1 MMPTASITD
10 DCEQIEVGWG
20 DRRTIAA
27 LRRTTRRVLRI
38 EVRPS
43 GAVVVFAPS
52 GETLNTIQD
61 RVKRKGRWI
70 FRELDRIAARPS
82 VTPDRHFVSGET
94 HLLLG
99 KQYRLSIELADD
111 PKVQIEG
118 SRLKVLVRRL
128 DDQAHCRR
136 LITAF
141 YASMARGIFRER
153 LDAMVHPFVRRGLL
167 RPTLIIRRM
176 SKRWGSYTPQGRI
189 VLNVDLVR
197 ASPMLIDYV
206 ICHELAHAFYPDHGK
221 EWSNLIDTVM
231 PDWETRKIV
240 WKLFYAD

>member
-1 MMPTASITD
+1 MTPAASITA

-20 DRRTIAA
+20 ERRTIAA
-27 LRRTTRRVLRI
+27 LRRTTRRILRI

-52 GETLNTIQD
+52 GETLDRIQD
-61 RVKRKGRWI
+61 RVKKKGGWI
-70 FRELDRIAARPS
+70 FRELDRITTRPS

-111 PKVQIEG
+111 PRVQIEG
-118 SRLKVLVRRL
+118 SRLKILVRQL

-141 YASMARGIFRER
+141 YAITARGIFRER
-153 LDAMVHPFVRRGLL
+153 LDAMAPPFDRRGLL
-167 RPTLIIRRM
+167 RPALVIRRM
-176 SKRWGSYTPQGRI
+176 SKRWGSYTPKGRI

-221 EWSNLIDTVM
+221 EWSNLLDTIM
-231 PDWETRKIV
+231 PDWEIRKAC
-240 WKLFYAD
+240 LEAFLR

>member
-1 MMPTASITD
+1 MMPTPSITA
-10 DCEQIEVGWG
+10 DCEQIEVEWG
-20 DRRTIAA
+20 ERRAIAA
-27 LRRTTRRVLRI
+27 LQRTARRILRI

-52 GETLNTIQD
+52 GETLDRIQD
-61 RVKRKGRWI
+61 RVKRKGSWI
-70 FRELDRIAARPS
+70 FRELDRIATRPS

-99 KQYRLSIELADD
+99 KQYRLSIELAEA
-111 PKVQIEG
+111 PQVQIEG
-118 SRLKVLVRRL
+118 SRLKVLVREL

-141 YASMARGIFRER
+141 YAITARRIFRER
-153 LDAMVHPFVRRGLL
+153 LDAMAPPFLRRGLL
-167 RPTLIIRRM
+167 KPALVIRRM
-176 SKRWGSYTPQGRI
+176 SKRWGSYTPKGRI

-206 ICHELAHAFYPDHGK
+206 ICHELTHAFYPDHGK
-221 EWSNLIDTVM
+221 EWSNLLDTIM
-231 PDWETRKIV
+231 PDWKIRKEFLETFLR
-240 WKLFYAD
+240 